1 MKVCCSFLESQLHPT
16 NALGILN
23 FAEIHSCQDLKQAA
37 LKFVDAH
44 FMDVVEGEEFP
55 LLPSNQACVDRLVIM
70 SVYEGFILSL
80 GSETFDL

>member
-23 FAEIHSCQDLKQAA
+23 FAEVHSCSELKIAA

-44 FMDVVEGEEFP
+44 FMDVVDKEEFP
-55 LLPSNQACVDRLVIM
+55 LLPATQVRKFVMLLNSTGCNM
-70 SVYEGFILSL
+70 
-80 GSETFDL
+80 